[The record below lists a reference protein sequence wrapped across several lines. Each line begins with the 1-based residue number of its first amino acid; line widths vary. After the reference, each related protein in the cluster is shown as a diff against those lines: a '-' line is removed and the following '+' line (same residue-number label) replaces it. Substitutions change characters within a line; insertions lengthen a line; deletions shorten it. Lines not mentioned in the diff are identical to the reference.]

1 MGLVPRGAGAP
12 GPARRWR
19 RVGLALPAT
28 ALLAVC
34 FAVPLLS
41 ILWQSLSVGPAGGL
55 TGRHYVKAVTDSY
68 YLGVLW
74 TTVRLSLWTTGI
86 CLLLGYPLAYLATRV
101 VGRGWLKRLI
111 YVIVIAPL
119 FTSAIVRAFGW
130 MVLLGRQG
138 LVNRMLIGAGLI
150 QDPVPLLYSEAGVI
164 IGSIYILTPFMVLTV
179 ASVLQNVDATLE
191 EAAADLGARPVVSF
205 WTVIWPLSLPG
216 VVAGSVIVFTL
227 SMSAYVTPS
236 VLGGGKVKVLPMLV
250 FEQFMSLFQWPFG
263 SALAVVLLAV
273 TLAVIGVAGR
283 WGEGRRAMG
292 AP

>member
-1 MGLVPRGAGAP
+1 MGLAPGGAGATAP
-12 GPARRWR
+12 VRRWR
-19 RVGLALPAT
+19 RVGLVLPAT
-28 ALLAVC
+28 AILAVC
-34 FAVPLLS
+34 FAVPLLD
-41 ILWQSLSVGPAGGL
+41 ILRQSLSVGPAGGV
-55 TGRHYVKAVTDSY
+55 TGRHYAKALADPY

-86 CLLLGYPLAYLATRV
+86 CLLIGYPLAYLATRV
-101 VGRGWLKRLI
+101 VRRGWLKRLI

-138 LVNRMLIGAGLI
+138 LVNRMLMAARLIGEPL
-150 QDPVPLLYSEAGVI
+150 PLLFSEAGVI
-164 IGSIYILTPFMVLTV
+164 IGSVYILTPFMVLTV

-205 WTVIWPLSLPG
+205 WTIIWPLSLPG

-283 WGEGRRAMG
+283 WGEGRRAAG